1 MSIIPVANLTRCELR
16 QLGNNLDRPKK
27 SRPGISHRRRQQMIS
42 DAINRSLSTFG
53 EEVGRLHR
61 PLALAS

>member
-16 QLGNNLDRPKK
+16 QLGNNLDREKK
-27 SRPGISHRRRQQMIS
+27 SRPGFSHRRRQQMIS
-42 DAINRSLSTFG
+42 AAINRSLSTFG